1 MWIVTNPGPAM
12 VGEVAAGEEAI
23 RYGYGA
29 YGVIGERCPFC
40 EQREVL
46 SLDVVVLVDR
56 ADDVTDDCSEHVEF
70 LALTSSGP

>member
-1 MWIVTNPGPAM
+1 MNPGPKI
-12 VGEVAAGEEAI
+12 VGEVAGGKEAVCY
-23 RYGYGA
+23 RYGA

-56 ADDVTDDCSEHVEF
+56 ADDVTDDCSEHVEL
-70 LALTSSGP
+70 LALTSPGP